1 MGWIMRHKSS
11 IIEIQLLNKF
21 RERRR
26 TMKTLHIEDID
37 NLNFWT
43 SYFGCSYPNSYDEE
57 EDTSIS
63 ELMYEL
69 YTEEIESWWNKF
81 TGYYDGV
88 MDESD
93 GYLDDPT
100 TLEALLTPD
109 KVLKIEF
116 HPGDILYFVNE
127 KQIGST
133 GPHWMLQTVPYEEV
147 KQLLTLENERQLFL
161 LLLPLAVIKQEEITA
176 ARKEIEAQMR
186 NYFPENLC
194 ERVSGCIVTGLTE
207 SV

>member
-1 MGWIMRHKSS
+1 
-11 IIEIQLLNKF
+11 
-21 RERRR
+21 
-26 TMKTLHIEDID
+26 MKTFHIEDID

-57 EDTSIS
+57 EDTSVS

-100 TLEALLTPD
+100 TLEALLMSD

-116 HPGDILYFVNE
+116 HPGDIFYFVNE

-133 GPHWMLQTVPYEEV
+133 GPHWMLQTVSYEDV
-147 KQLLTLENERQLFL
+147 KQLLTLENGRQLFL
-161 LLLPLAVIKQEEITA
+161 LLLPLAVIKQEEITT